1 MKKLM
6 LILATAFAAAGLQ
19 AATVVWGGDTI
30 SSAATVDYPGYA
42 NENSWY
48 GIYLL
53 SGTADTFAEA
63 FIPSSNA
70 FAPKN
75 GTTAV
80 TATLLDSHTLSYDE
94 WDNGGFT
101 ESFTGNADDLNGK
114 YLAVILYDSKA
125 DASNYSVAVYTVSGL
140 SDTGGAAEF
149 NIEGS
154 GVATLSSATSVGN
167 SWYATGTA
175 PVPEPTSGLLLLL
188 GMAGL
193 ALKRKHA

>member
-19 AATVVWGGDTI
+19 AATVVWGGDAI
-30 SSAATVDYPGYA
+30 SSAATVDYLGYA

-63 FIPSSNA
+63 FTPSSNA

-101 ESFTGNADDLNGK
+101 DSFSANADDLNGQ

-125 DASNYSVAVYTVSGL
+125 DANNYSVAVYTVSGL
-140 SDTGGAAEF
+140 SDTGSAAEF

-167 SWYATGTA
+167 SFYATA